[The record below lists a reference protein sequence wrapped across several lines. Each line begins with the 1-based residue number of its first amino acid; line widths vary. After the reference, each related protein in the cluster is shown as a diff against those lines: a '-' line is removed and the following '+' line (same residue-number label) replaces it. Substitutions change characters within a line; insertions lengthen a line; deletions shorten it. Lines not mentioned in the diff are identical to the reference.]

1 MLTPKQDLLARSL
14 LAVTAKTGQ
23 FQKDFGVSG
32 AGYVEEHGNILRVR
46 GMSCKNCVLFRGP
59 NSCMVVRG
67 KISDGGLCRLYV
79 IPEAKLALA
88 QPLPAPTACPQPG
101 SAANVQLS
109 AHAPDVVL
117 TSGEGQSSATVI
129 GTATLPPPAAD
140 VAPLAA
146 HPPERPSPI
155 PTRRR

>member
-32 AGYVEEHGNILRVR
+32 SGYVEESGNILRVR

-59 NSCMVVRG
+59 NACMVVRG

-79 IPEAKLALA
+79 IPESKLTLA

-109 AHAPDVVL
+109 AHATDVVPAP
-117 TSGEGQSSATVI
+117 TPTISDSALPE
-129 GTATLPPPAAD
+129 TAPIESPPM
-140 VAPLAA
+140 AA
-146 HPPERPSPI
+146 HPSERPSPI

>member
-1 MLTPKQDLLARSL
+1 MLTPKQDLLARSI

-32 AGYVEEHGNILRVR
+32 VGYVEENGNILRVR
-46 GMSCKNCVLFRGP
+46 GMSCKNCVFFRTP
-59 NSCMVVRG
+59 NTCMVVRG

-88 QPLPAPTACPQPG
+88 QPLQAPTACPQPS

-109 AHAPDVVL
+109 AHAFDVPAPAPDPTPLVPEPVS
-117 TSGEGQSSATVI
+117 T
-129 GTATLPPPAAD
+129 PAP
-140 VAPLAA
+140 APV
-146 HPPERPSPI
+146 PVERPMPYA
-155 PTRRR
+155 PRRK